1 MDPLTLG
8 RKIKEQH
15 PKKPLILLAF
25 DQSEINQ
32 LPDDISGS
40 IDNVFLWSGNA
51 NLFPAIIKH
60 VEDKR
65 NINRD
70 IQVGDVKTI
79 ILVEDKARYYSTI
92 LPMMYKEIVFH
103 AKNLLGS
110 NFSDIDPTFYMRS
123 RPKIMIAKNFEE
135 GLKLFKKYQHNLIG
149 VITDLRFPI
158 KGVVDKKAG
167 LKLAKKIREKE
178 KKVPLGRWAKPEE
191 ISYTVAF
198 LASPESDFITGQ
210 VICPNGGET
219 IVGY

>member
-1 MDPLTLG
+1 MNDKQKNNYQELILHRVHEILLVASEYDAFILEEDESLTEQILHEYVGMNLNYAPRVTRVSTASSAMNALSKRSYDLVIVMIRISDMDPLTLG
-8 RKIKEQH
+8 RKIKERY

-32 LPDDISGS
+32 LPKDISGS
-40 IDNVFLWSGNA
+40 IDNVFLWSGDA

-70 IQVGDVKTI
+70 IQIGDVRTI

-110 NFSDIDPTFYMRS
+110 NFSDINPTFYM
-123 RPKIMIAKNFEE
+123 
-135 GLKLFKKYQHNLIG
+135 
-149 VITDLRFPI
+149 
-158 KGVVDKKAG
+158 
-167 LKLAKKIREKE
+167 
-178 KKVPLGRWAKPEE
+178 
-191 ISYTVAF
+191 
-198 LASPESDFITGQ
+198 
-210 VICPNGGET
+210 
-219 IVGY
+219 